1 MINNS
6 NKISNKK
13 ANDHQS
19 QSDQT
24 NMNAGTID
32 TIYEIS
38 RLLNCNLS
46 REQLITC
53 IQLIELGVSPA
64 ALATVIKE
72 NNVI

>member
-6 NKISNKK
+6 NQISNKK
-13 ANDHQS
+13 ANSHQS

-24 NMNAGTID
+24 NMNAGTVD

-72 NNVI
+72 NNVV